1 LITHI
6 NEEGINAPVKEEKV
20 PFEAGKK
27 RGKVYVPTY
36 TEAEMEAIRRSD
48 AVAEAVRLD
57 DDEEAA
63 LGIATVDDLVSI
75 RSQAFLLSKCNKI
88 KLTSNEIKTST
99 LRVFLIQIFNITPHI
114 TI

>member
-75 RSQAFLLSKCNKI
+75 RSQAFLLSKCNKMKSV
-88 KLTSNEIKTST
+88 KLKTT
-99 LRVFLIQIFNITPHI
+99 YLRVLPL
-114 TI
+114 

>member
-75 RSQAFLLSKCNKI
+75 RSHSSFSSFKM
-88 KLTSNEIKTST
+88 
-99 LRVFLIQIFNITPHI
+99 
-114 TI
+114 